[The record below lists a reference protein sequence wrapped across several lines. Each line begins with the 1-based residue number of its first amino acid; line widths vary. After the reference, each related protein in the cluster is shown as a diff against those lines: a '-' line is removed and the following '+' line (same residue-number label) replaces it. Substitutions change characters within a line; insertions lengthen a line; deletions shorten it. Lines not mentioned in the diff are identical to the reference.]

1 MDAQFPM
8 RINKYLA
15 WRGIATRRD
24 ADTLVEKGLV
34 TINGAQAMLGDK
46 VEEGDK
52 VEVRGKGKK
61 AKDYTY
67 FAYNKPRGDITPQRG
82 GEGEDELPEEAHDLG
97 LFPVG
102 RLDRDSRGLLILTN
116 DGRITDRLLNPDK
129 EHEKEYAVKTKKPLR
144 NNFKEYMERGVDIGG
159 YTTRPATVRVTGEK
173 TFTIS
178 LTEGKKHQIRR
189 MAVALFNEV
198 DDLRRTRIMN
208 VKVGTLGAG
217 SMRPIEGNE
226 LAEFLKSLGLGE

>member
-1 MDAQFPM
+1 MDAEFPM

-15 WRGIATRRD
+15 WRGIATRRE

-34 TINGAQAMLGDK
+34 LINGSTALLGDK
-46 VEEGDK
+46 VNEHDT
-52 VEVRGKGKK
+52 VEVKSRGKHVKE
-61 AKDYTY
+61 YVY

-82 GEGEDELPEEAHDLG
+82 GEGEDELPEEARSLG

-129 EHEKEYAVKTKKPLR
+129 EHIKEYSVKVKKPLR
-144 NNFKEYMERGVDIGG
+144 NNFKDYMERGVDIGG
-159 YTTRPATVRVTGEK
+159 YTTRPARVQVTGER

-189 MAVALFNEV
+189 MVVALFNEV
-198 DDLRRTRIMN
+198 EELRRTSIMN
-208 VKVGTLGAG
+208 IKIGNLAAG
-217 SMRPIEGNE
+217 EMRPIEGKE
-226 LAEFLKSLGLGE
+226 LATFLASLGLA